1 MDKQELGLHCLISL
15 VTLDEWGWWQQ
26 LPVDTSG
33 DELGQSSAQGLAPL
47 GCADSPKDCWRT
59 AHHHAATWFCEGNCC
74 LLLTAL
80 PAPPRLASPG
90 LTEGDALHLERLPS
104 QSPSD
109 LDPA

>member
-15 VTLDEWGWWQQ
+15 VTLDEWRWWQQ
-26 LPVDTSG
+26 LLVGASG

-59 AHHHAATWFCEGNCC
+59 AHHRTMLLPGSVKATAVCFS
-74 LLLTAL
+74 L
-80 PAPPRLASPG
+80 PSPPRL
-90 LTEGDALHLERLPS
+90 TEGGALHLERLPS